1 MFTESG
7 ISAVPNSLQSLATLL
22 SLQVVLDSNGKRS
35 AQDMAL
41 IGLRQCL
48 RVTRLCIV
56 AADGIAIRKFLSASP
71 EAFEMTINAD
81 GRNHKINSAISLIFQ
96 FLQKKNSSS
105 SSIDPRLVRR
115 MHIPITTL
123 HPIHRVLT
131 TPTTRQRRQN
141 SRRQHLARSRTCTT
155 DWFFERNKVSLTGKV
170 VAGVE
175 PGLLA
180 QPLLQQNV
188 PARLAGRVRV
198 FT

>member
-7 ISAVPNSLQSLATLL
+7 ISAVPNSLQSLATLS
-22 SLQVVLDSNGKRS
+22 SLQVVLDSNGKRF

-96 FLQKKNSSS
+96 FLQKKTH
-105 SSIDPRLVRR
+105 PR
-115 MHIPITTL
+115 P
-123 HPIHRVLT
+123 P
-131 TPTTRQRRQN
+131 
-141 SRRQHLARSRTCTT
+141 
-155 DWFFERNKVSLTGKV
+155 
-170 VAGVE
+170 
-175 PGLLA
+175 
-180 QPLLQQNV
+180 
-188 PARLAGRVRV
+188 
-198 FT
+198 